1 MTELFLKILFFI
13 VHCPN
18 KYYISD
24 WFVTSKMIKKHFI
37 ALYVDENI
45 LYFNEDS
52 GDVFDCN
59 EMGIL
64 NTDINNTSLDN
75 YFDEDDLDN
84 IILIRIL
91 AWHIKFKKRKA
102 LKKTLN
108 EELMPIVWHPN
119 RWWNFSVPEDE
130 KKDIEPTFT
139 SSTSKRLTTQN
150 IHFSK
155 NLQMVAS
162 DPCKFH

>member
-1 MTELFLKILFFI
+1 
-13 VHCPN
+13 
-18 KYYISD
+18 
-24 WFVTSKMIKKHFI
+24 MIKKHFI

-45 LYFNEDS
+45 SYFNEDS

-75 YFDEDDLDN
+75 YFDEGDLDN

-91 AWHIKFKKRKA
+91 AWHIKFKKRKP

-139 SSTSKRLTTQN
+139 SSTSKRLTTQS

-162 DPCKFH
+162 DPCTFH

>member
-1 MTELFLKILFFI
+1 
-13 VHCPN
+13 
-18 KYYISD
+18 
-24 WFVTSKMIKKHFI
+24 MIKKHFI

-45 LYFNEDS
+45 SYFNEDS

-75 YFDEDDLDN
+75 YFDEGDLDN

-91 AWHIKFKKRKA
+91 AWHIKFKKRKP

-130 KKDIEPTFT
+130 KKDIEPSFT
-139 SSTSKRLTTQN
+139 SSTSKRLTTQS

-162 DPCKFH
+162 DPCTFH

>member
-1 MTELFLKILFFI
+1 
-13 VHCPN
+13 
-18 KYYISD
+18 
-24 WFVTSKMIKKHFI
+24 MIKKHFI

-75 YFDEDDLDN
+75 YFDEGDLDN

-91 AWHIKFKKRKA
+91 AWHIKFKKRKP

-139 SSTSKRLTTQN
+139 SSTSKRLTTQS

-155 NLQMVAS
+155 NSQMVAS
-162 DPCKFH
+162 NPCTFH

>member
-1 MTELFLKILFFI
+1 
-13 VHCPN
+13 
-18 KYYISD
+18 
-24 WFVTSKMIKKHFI
+24 MIKKHFI

-75 YFDEDDLDN
+75 YFDEGDLDN

-91 AWHIKFKKRKA
+91 AWHIKFKKRKP

-139 SSTSKRLTTQN
+139 SSTSKRLTTRS

-162 DPCKFH
+162 DPCTFH

>member
-1 MTELFLKILFFI
+1 
-13 VHCPN
+13 
-18 KYYISD
+18 
-24 WFVTSKMIKKHFI
+24 MIKKHFI

-75 YFDEDDLDN
+75 YFDEGDLDN

-91 AWHIKFKKRKA
+91 AWHIKFKKRKP

-139 SSTSKRLTTQN
+139 SSTSKRLTTQS

-155 NLQMVAS
+155 ILQMVAS
-162 DPCKFH
+162 DPCTFH